1 MKLKKLPYVLF
12 CLYSPLA
19 AFPAFAEEIME
30 PVVVV
35 GHSEGQTPSL
45 RESAGTA
52 SRLGL
57 TVQETPA
64 SVEVITQDVIERR
77 GARSLDEA
85 LRGAAGVTSGGNPGS
100 PSQASTRGFT
110 SGFVTYLY
118 DGNRISVPT
127 MSGRTQDT
135 WNYERIEVLKGPAS
149 IMYGEG
155 AIGGAINFVTKRP
168 DRDNPV
174 LEALL
179 SYGSFGTWRAG
190 FGINRPIG
198 ETSAMRIDYSHQ
210 KTDGYVDRNK
220 QQYDNLTMALTT
232 ALSRDVTLDLSLDY
246 LKDDIKSYQ
255 GTPLVSRSFA
265 AEPTGVVTDSRGYVV
280 DRRLA
285 FKNYNVDDAVMES
298 DSVWARAKLGWQIS
312 PEWKLRNELSYYTA
326 DRQWRN
332 SESYAFAETQEL
344 VRDLVGITHDHQV
357 LTNRL
362 DLTHNGKLAG
372 MKNRFVTGFEY
383 TKTDFA
389 TERRFSNGSAGTKA
403 ALKIEDILN
412 PVYGSYEALSSNPAL
427 YLDAGNRTNFRTRIP
442 ALALFA
448 ENALSL
454 NEKWT
459 VVAGVRQ
466 DRVTLDRHNFDLH
479 SNATAAY
486 SQKYRPRSAR
496 LGAVYAANKDTS
508 FYAQYTNATAPV
520 GSGNLLLLSAANAA
534 FELSKGTQLEI
545 GVKQSLMDGRFDYTI
560 AAYKIVLDNIL
571 SRDAAASKPTV
582 NSGKQS
588 SRGLELAAA
597 WRATRQLSI
606 SGNLALVDA
615 EFDQLI
621 EAGNAGNESRVGNTP
636 PNVPKKVANLWV
648 DYKVDGM
655 PLNLGTGLNYTGDRY
670 TNNANTVKMNAY
682 TTADAYATWD
692 VKPGSLTLRVR
703 NLTDKLYASWSGANA
718 NNQVMMGSPRS
729 VEIAY
734 RTAF

>member
-1 MKLKKLPYVLF
+1 MKLKKLSYTLF
-12 CLYSPLA
+12 CLYSLPA
-19 AFPAFAEEIME
+19 ALPAFAEKTLE
-30 PVVVV
+30 PVVVI
-35 GHSEGQTPSL
+35 GHSEDQTPSL
-45 RESAGTA
+45 RERAGA
-52 SRLGL
+52 VSRLGL
-57 TVQETPA
+57 TVREMPA

-85 LRGAAGVTSGGNPGS
+85 LRGAVGITPGGNATS

-127 MSGRTQDT
+127 MSGRTQDS

-168 DRDNPV
+168 DRSSPV
-174 LEALL
+174 SEALL

-198 ETSAMRIDYSHQ
+198 ETSALRVDYSHQ

-232 ALSRDVTLDLSLDY
+232 ALVRDVTLDLSLDY

-255 GTPLVSRSFA
+255 GTPLVPRSFA
-265 AEPTGVVTDSRGYVV
+265 VEPTSVVTDSTGRVV

-285 FKNYNVDDAVMES
+285 FKNYNTDDAVMAS
-298 DSVWARAKLGWQIS
+298 DSMWARAKLGWQIS

-326 DRQWRN
+326 DRRWRN
-332 SESYAFAETQEL
+332 SESYAFTAPQQLT
-344 VRDLVGITHDHQV
+344 RDLVGVTHDHRV

-362 DLTHNGKLAG
+362 DLTHSGKLAG
-372 MKNRFVTGFEY
+372 MRNRFVTGFEY

-389 TERRFSNGSAGTKA
+389 TDRRFSNGSPAANA
-403 ALKIEDILN
+403 ALTIDVLN
-412 PVYGSYEALSSNPAL
+412 PVYGSYEEFSNNPAL
-427 YLDAGNRTNFRTRIP
+427 YSGAGNRTNFQTRIP

-448 ENALSL
+448 EDALSL
-454 NEKWT
+454 DEKWT

-466 DRVTLDRHNFDLH
+466 DRVTLERNNFDLNT
-479 SNATAAY
+479 NAVVMF
-486 SQKYRPRSAR
+486 SQKYRPRSVR
-496 LGAVYAANKDTS
+496 LGTVYAANKDTS

-520 GSGNLLLLSAANAA
+520 GSGNLLLLSAANTA

-545 GVKQSLMDGRFDYTI
+545 GVKQSVLDGRLDYTI

-571 SRDAAASKPTV
+571 SRDAVVPTLTV

-621 EAGNAGNESRVGNTP
+621 EAANASRAGNVP
-636 PNVPKKVANLWV
+636 PNVARKMANLWL
-648 DYKVDGM
+648 DYKVEGV
-655 PLNLGTGLNYTGDRY
+655 PLKLGTGLNYTGDRY

-682 TTADAYATWD
+682 TTADAYASWD
-692 VKPGSLTLRVR
+692 VKPGILTLRVR
-703 NLTDKLYASWSGANA
+703 NLTDKLYATWSGANA

-729 VEIAY
+729 VEITY

>member
-1 MKLKKLPYVLF
+1 MKLKTLPYALL

-19 AFPAFAEEIME
+19 ASPAFAEKTLES
-30 PVVVV
+30 VVVI
-35 GHSEGQTPSL
+35 GRSEDQTPSL
-45 RESAGTA
+45 RENAGTA

-57 TVQETPA
+57 TVKETPA

-85 LRGAAGVTSGGNPGS
+85 LRGAAGVTPGGNATS
-100 PSQASTRGFT
+100 PSQVSTRGFT

-127 MSGRTQDT
+127 MSARTQDT

-168 DRDNPV
+168 DRNNPV
-174 LEALL
+174 SEALL
-179 SYGSFGTWRAG
+179 SYGSFGTLRAG

-198 ETSAMRIDYSHQ
+198 ETSAIRIDYSHQ
-210 KTDGYVDRNK
+210 QTDGFIDRNK
-220 QQYDNLTMALTT
+220 QKYDHLTMAFAT

-246 LKDDIKSYQ
+246 TKDDIKSYQ
-255 GTPLVSRSFA
+255 GTPLVPRSFA
-265 AEPTGVVTDSRGYVV
+265 AEPTGIVTDATDRVV

-298 DSVWARAKLGWQIS
+298 DSVWARAKIGWQIS
-312 PEWKLRNELSYYTA
+312 PEWTLRNELSYYTA
-326 DRQWRN
+326 DRRWRN
-332 SESYAFAETQEL
+332 SESYAFTAPQQLT
-344 VRDLVGITHDHQV
+344 RDLVGVTHDHQV

-362 DLTHNGKLAG
+362 DLTHSGKLAG

-389 TERRFSNGSAGTKA
+389 TERQFSNGTPA
-403 ALKIEDILN
+403 ANEALTVDILN
-412 PVYGSYEALSSNPAL
+412 PVVGSYEAFSTNPAL
-427 YLDAGNRTNFRTRIP
+427 YAGAGNRTNFQTHIP

-448 ENALSL
+448 EDALSL

-459 VVAGVRQ
+459 VVAGLRQ
-466 DRVTLDRHNFDLH
+466 DRVTLERNNFDLYT
-479 SNATAAY
+479 NAAAAF

-534 FELSKGTQLEI
+534 FSLSKGTQLEI
-545 GVKQSLMDGRFDYTI
+545 GVKQSLMDGRIDYTI

-571 SRDAAASKPTV
+571 SRDAAATTLTV

-597 WRATRQLSI
+597 WRATRQISI

-615 EFDQLI
+615 KFDKLI
-621 EAGNAGNESRVGNTP
+621 EAGNEPRAGNTP

-655 PLNLGTGLNYTGDRY
+655 PLKLGTGLNYTGDRY

-682 TTADAYATWD
+682 TTADAYATWN

-718 NNQVMMGSPRS
+718 NNQIMMGSPRS
-729 VEIAY
+729 VEITY